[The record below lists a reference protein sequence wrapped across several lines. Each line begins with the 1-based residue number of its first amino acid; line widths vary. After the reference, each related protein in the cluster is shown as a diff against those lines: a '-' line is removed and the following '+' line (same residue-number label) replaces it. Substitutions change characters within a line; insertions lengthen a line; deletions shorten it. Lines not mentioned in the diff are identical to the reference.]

1 MTWQSSTP
9 KRSWKGYSSRRRE
22 LWKSSRADL
31 PSYRNGSKKYRC
43 VFDLAEKGRQIK
55 ELERQAAEADFW
67 HDAGSAQEA
76 MQTLSGLKEEVERWE
91 TLQTRADDA
100 LELLD
105 LAALDEEEALV
116 REIEV
121 EAARIAAELARQ
133 EFLLILS
140 GPHDRDSAILALH
153 AGAGGTDAQDFAEIL
168 MRMYLRWA
176 EQQGYKTEILDALRG
191 GEAGYKSVTMAVR
204 GSFAY
209 GYLKAERGVHRLVR
223 LSPFD
228 EAHRRHTSFVLVEV
242 MPEISD
248 DIEINLNPDDLKIDV
263 FKASGAG
270 GQHVQKNA
278 TAVRIVHE
286 PTGIIVSCQNER
298 SQAQNKEVALKILR
312 GKLYELEEQKL
323 EEEQARLK
331 GKHVS
336 AGWGNQIRSYVMHPY
351 HMVKDLRTE
360 HEAGNVSAVLDGD
373 IQDFIDAYLQSTI
386 GD

>member
-1 MTWQSSTP
+1 MEELKSKLTELQERIEEIQVRLDLTD
-9 KRSWKGYSSRRRE
+9 KERE
-22 LWKSSRADL
+22 IS
-31 PSYRNGSKKYRC
+31 
-43 VFDLAEKGRQIK
+43 
-55 ELERQAAEADFW
+55 ELERQAAEPDFW
-67 HDAGSAQEA
+67 QDATAAQGA
-76 MQTLSGLKEEVERWE
+76 MQTLSNLKDEVEQWRS
-91 TLQTRADDA
+91 LDKRVSDA
-100 LELLD
+100 TELLG
-105 LAALDEEEALV
+105 LAELDEDEGLI

-121 EAARIAAELARQ
+121 EAARVEAELARR

-153 AGAGGTDAQDFAEIL
+153 AGAGGTDAQDFTEIL

-204 GSFAY
+204 GAFAY

-248 DIEINLNPDDLKIDV
+248 DIEIDLSPDDLKIDV

-286 PTGIIVSCQNER
+286 PTGIVVSCQNER

-351 HMVKDLRTE
+351 HMIKDLRTE
-360 HEAGNVSAVLDGD
+360 HETGNVSAVLDGD

-386 GD
+386 GE